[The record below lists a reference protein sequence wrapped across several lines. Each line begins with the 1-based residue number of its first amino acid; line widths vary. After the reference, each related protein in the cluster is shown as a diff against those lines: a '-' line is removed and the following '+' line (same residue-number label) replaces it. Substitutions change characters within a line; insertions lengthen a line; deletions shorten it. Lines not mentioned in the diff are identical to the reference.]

1 MSYLALD
8 FGGTFVKYGVLND
21 EAEITDSGKV
31 PAPLDSTEQFVEV
44 IAKLYEQF
52 KGKVEGVAISMP
64 GIINS
69 ETGFARTA
77 GAFSKTMAGK
87 NIIELLAPVID
98 VPVAVE
104 NDGKAAIL
112 AEMWKGA
119 LKGVKDG
126 AACIIGSGLGGGIL
140 MDGKL
145 RKGSNFAS
153 GEISVLMTVP
163 GSYAMH
169 DFAACKAS
177 MSTFLTMVA
186 AAKGMSPADFEISG
200 FMGGVDDGRKK
211 IGGVEVFQWIEAGDE
226 AVIAVYKKWLDELI
240 AVLFNLKITLD
251 PEKIVIGG
259 GVSRNPV
266 FMRDLK
272 AEWEKPMAMM
282 ASAGF
287 PGCELDVCRFSS
299 DANLIGAVYNW
310 ILQNRK

>member
-8 FGGTFVKYGVLND
+8 YGGTFIKYGILDDDAVIS
-21 EAEITDSGKV
+21 ESGKV
-31 PAPLDSTEQFVEV
+31 PAILDNVDQFVETTGK
-44 IAKLYEQF
+44 IYEQF
-52 KGKVEGVAISMP
+52 KGKVEGVAISLP

-69 ETGFARTA
+69 ETGYARTA
-77 GAFSKTMAGK
+77 GAYGKILAGK
-87 NIIELLAPVID
+87 NICELLAPVID

-119 LKGVKDG
+119 LVGVKDG

-153 GEISVLMTVP
+153 GEISILMTVA

-186 AAKGMSPADFEISG
+186 EAKGMSPADFEISG
-200 FMGGVDDGRKK
+200 FMGGSDDGRKK
-211 IGGVEVFQWIEAGDE
+211 IGGIEVFKWIEEGDE
-226 AVIAVYKKWLDELI
+226 ATIGAYKKWMNELI
-240 AVLFNLKITLD
+240 TVLFNLKITLD
-251 PEKIVIGG
+251 PQKIVIGG

-266 FMRDLK
+266 FIRDLK
-272 AEWEKPMAMM
+272 AEWEKPMAMVG
-282 ASAGF
+282 AAGF
-287 PGCELDVCRFSS
+287 PGCELDVCKFSS

-310 ILQNRK
+310 ILNNKK